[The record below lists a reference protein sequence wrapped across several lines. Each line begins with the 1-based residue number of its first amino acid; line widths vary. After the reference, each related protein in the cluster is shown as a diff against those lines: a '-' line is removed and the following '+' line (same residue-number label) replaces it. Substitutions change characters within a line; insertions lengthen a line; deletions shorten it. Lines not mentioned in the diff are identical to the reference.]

1 MISLLQGHQPGDGTV
16 QFLVQPPHA
25 FDLVDGMEHRR
36 VMHAAELAANL
47 LQRGPCE
54 LPRHIHRKLAREG
67 V

>member
-1 MISLLQGHQPGDGTV
+1 MAPFSSS
-16 QFLVQPPHA
+16 HA